1 MRLKAIPKKLVGNEE
16 ERAVSPVIGVILMVA
31 ITVILAAVIAA
42 FVLDIGPGDADPTAD
57 VSISGDGTD
66 SVDVELTSMASGS
79 TDGVAIV
86 AEQDIEDSDGDDPW
100 DEGDVLANLSTSG
113 EVVTVED
120 GEDGLLEDAD
130 EGEEYEFTVRAYSGE
145 VNAGERTETDD
156 NEDISNQANS
166 QAIVDEFTVEI
177 DND

>member
-1 MRLKAIPKKLVGNEE
+1 MDGKAIRSKLVGGEE

-57 VSISGDGTD
+57 VAISGDGTD

-86 AEQDIEDSDGDDPW
+86 ADENIPNSEDGEWED
-100 DEGDVLANLSTSG
+100 GDVLATISTSG
-113 EVVTVED
+113 EVTTID
-120 GEDGLLEDAD
+120 DDDDGLMEDASTD
-130 EGEEYEFTVRAYSGE
+130 EYDFTVRAFSGE
-145 VNAGERTETDD
+145 VDTGEAGETGEGGENEHIDD
-156 NEDISNQANS
+156 QANS
-166 QAIVDEFTVEI
+166 QAIIDEFTF
-177 DND
+177 DNSE